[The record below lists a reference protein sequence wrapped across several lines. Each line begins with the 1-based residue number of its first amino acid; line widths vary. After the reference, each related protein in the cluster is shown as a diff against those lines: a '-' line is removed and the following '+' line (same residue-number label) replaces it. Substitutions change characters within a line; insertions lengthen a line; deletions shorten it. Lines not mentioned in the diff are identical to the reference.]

1 MRKFFVLVSLEQT
14 SGLNPHGHDLITET
28 AWIIWEIWR
37 VDKLLSSSMVDLVL
51 E

>member
-14 SGLNPHGHDLITET
+14 SGLNPHGRDSITET
-28 AWIIWEIWR
+28 AWIIWELLHM
-37 VDKLLSSSMVDLVL
+37 DKLRSSSMVDLVM